1 VDYPSFKWLNAQ
13 EIEYD
18 VKVINHV
25 LFKCV
30 VVRVPSCPEEE
41 SSEEMERFVSRFV
54 KQNVA
59 EVYVE
64 YPY

>member
-1 VDYPSFKWLNAQ
+1 MDYPSFKWLNAQ

-18 VKVINHV
+18 VKVINKV

-30 VVRVPSCPEEE
+30 VVRVPNCPEDESIEE
-41 SSEEMERFVSRFV
+41 LEKFVNRFA